1 MESNELIP
9 IHTFHLHYHVEE
21 AFITSLYDLQLVEIT
36 TIDDVRYV
44 AVTHLP
50 QVEKLIRLHSDFNLN
65 ADALAV
71 AAHLLEKVENLQSE
85 LLTLRSRLRIYED

>member
-9 IHTFHLHYHVEE
+9 VQIFYLHYHVEE
-21 AFITSLYDLQLVEIT
+21 AFISSLYELQLVEIT
-36 TIDDVRYV
+36 IIDNIQYI

-50 QVEKLIRLHSDFNLN
+50 QVEKLIRLHSDFNLD

-71 AAHLLEKVENLQSE
+71 AAHLLEKVDSLQTE
-85 LLTLRSRLRIYED
+85 LNTLRSRLRVYED

>member
-9 IHTFHLHYHVEE
+9 VQIFHLHYHVEE
-21 AFITSLYDLQLVEIT
+21 AFITSLYELQLVEIT
-36 TIDDVRYV
+36 IIDNIQYI

-50 QVEKLIRLHSDFNLN
+50 QVEKLIRLHSDFNLD

-71 AAHLLEKVENLQSE
+71 AAHLLEKVDTLQTALSN
-85 LLTLRSRLRIYED
+85 LRSRLRVYED

>member
-9 IHTFHLHYHVEE
+9 IHTFHHHYHVEE

-65 ADALAV
+65 ADALAI

>member
-9 IHTFHLHYHVEE
+9 VQIFHLHYHVEE
-21 AFITSLYDLQLVEIT
+21 AFITSLYELQLVEIT
-36 TIDDVRYV
+36 IIDNIQYI

-50 QVEKLIRLHSDFNLN
+50 QVEKLIRLHSDFNLD

-71 AAHLLEKVENLQSE
+71 AAHLLEKVDTLQTE
-85 LLTLRSRLRIYED
+85 LSNLRSRLRVYED